1 MDDMNDAVIVE
12 AVRTPV
18 GIGKPEKG
26 ALSGIH
32 PVDLSAHVID
42 ALIARVGI
50 EPENVDDVI
59 WGCVGQVGE
68 QSANIARNAALA
80 AGLPESVTGVSVD
93 RQCGSSQQAVH
104 FAAAAVMSG
113 QMDVVIAGGV
123 ESMSRVPMFS
133 NMAGGD
139 GPFGPRMMSRYPDLV
154 NQGISA
160 EMIADR
166 WNLSRSMLDEIAA
179 ESQQRAA
186 RATKDGLFD
195 AEITAVDSNEGP
207 VHHDQ
212 GIRPDTT
219 ATSLAG
225 LRPAFRE
232 DGVVTAGNSSQISDG
247 AAAVLVTTS
256 ARARELGLTPMA
268 RLHSFAMAGVDPV
281 IMLTGPIPATSK
293 VLAKAGLIWP
303 ISEPSR

>member
-1 MDDMNDAVIVE
+1 MNDAVIVE

-42 ALIARVGI
+42 ALITRVGI

-93 RQCGSSQQAVH
+93 RQCGSSQQATH

-160 EMIADR
+160 EMIVER
-166 WNLSRSMLDEIAA
+166 WNLSRAMLALC
-179 ESQQRAA
+179 SP
-186 RATKDGLFD
+186 T
-195 AEITAVDSNEGP
+195 
-207 VHHDQ
+207 
-212 GIRPDTT
+212 
-219 ATSLAG
+219 
-225 LRPAFRE
+225 
-232 DGVVTAGNSSQISDG
+232 
-247 AAAVLVTTS
+247 
-256 ARARELGLTPMA
+256 
-268 RLHSFAMAGVDPV
+268 
-281 IMLTGPIPATSK
+281 
-293 VLAKAGLIWP
+293 
-303 ISEPSR
+303 